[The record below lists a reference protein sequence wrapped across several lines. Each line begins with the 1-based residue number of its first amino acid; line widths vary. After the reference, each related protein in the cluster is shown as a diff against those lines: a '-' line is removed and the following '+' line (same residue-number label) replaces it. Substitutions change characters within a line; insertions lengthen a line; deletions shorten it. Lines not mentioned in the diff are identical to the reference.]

1 MVSLDDREVLAVSRA
16 VNQNIAYSI
25 RDDRADAASR
35 ACNFA
40 GDIVRAGDQ

>member
-1 MVSLDDREVLAVSRA
+1 MVSLDDREVLVGPRD

-35 ACNFA
+35 ACNIA
-40 GDIVRAGDQ
+40 GAIDGACDQ